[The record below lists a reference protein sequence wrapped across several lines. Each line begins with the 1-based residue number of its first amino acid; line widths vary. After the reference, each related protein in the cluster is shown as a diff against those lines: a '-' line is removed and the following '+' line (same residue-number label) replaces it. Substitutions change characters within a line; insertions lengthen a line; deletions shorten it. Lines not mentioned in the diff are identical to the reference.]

1 MMPDKPPPHILVLD
15 DDPFMLKLLQHMLNR
30 TGYTNVST
38 HHDAVLALDWIHGL
52 PMAPDL
58 ILLDLNMPSMDG
70 VEFVRHLVTL
80 DFPGSLIL
88 ISGEEER
95 MLQTVERLVQAHSI
109 TVLGHL
115 QKPVQPDL
123 LSGLLHKW
131 SGPASTRRTQ
141 IQREYDVSELQTALD
156 QGELVN
162 YYHPIVS
169 VTTGA
174 LAGVETLVRW
184 HHPRD
189 GLIGPNQFIELAERH
204 GLIDALTRLVL
215 NAAFRQMSAWLQSGL
230 DLRIA
235 INVSMNNLAALDFA
249 DFVADQAALLGMP
262 PQRVM
267 LELTESR
274 LMQDDQRSSL
284 ESLTRLRLKRFGLSI
299 DDFGTGHSSLTRLH
313 DLPFDEL
320 KIDQRFVHQAWSD
333 GTARAMYDASLGL
346 ARQLGLSVVA
356 EGVEDKRDWDFVRRS
371 GCQFAQ
377 GYWIA
382 KPMPAAALPGWM
394 ESWQQRLHA
403 ALDASGTSEFG

>member
-1 MMPDKPPPHILVLD
+1 MPDKTTPHILVLD
-15 DDPFMLKLLQHMLNR
+15 DDPFMLKLLRHMLNR
-30 TGYTNVST
+30 IGYTDIST
-38 HHDAVLALDWIHGL
+38 HHDAVIALDWIRAL
-52 PMAPDL
+52 PQAPDM
-58 ILLDLNMPSMDG
+58 ILLDLNMPAMDG

-88 ISGEEER
+88 ISGEEKR
-95 MLQTVERLVQAHSI
+95 MLQAVERLVQAHNI

-123 LSGLLHKW
+123 LAGLLHNW
-131 SGPASTRRTQ
+131 QGAAASRRSP
-141 IQREYDVSELQTALD
+141 IQREYDVAELRAALD
-156 QGELVN
+156 HDELVN

-169 VTTGA
+169 VSTGA
-174 LAGVETLVRW
+174 LAGLETLVRW
-184 HHPRD
+184 RHPRD
-189 GLIGPNQFIELAERH
+189 GLVGPNQFIELAERY
-204 GLIDALTRLVL
+204 GLIDELTRQVL
-215 NAAFRQMSAWLQSGL
+215 NAAFKQASIWLHSGL

-249 DFVADQAALLGMP
+249 DFVADQAARLGMP

-320 KIDQRFVHQAWSD
+320 KIDQRFVHRAWSD
-333 GTARAMYDASLGL
+333 STARAMYDASLGL

-356 EGVEDKRDWDFVRRS
+356 EGVEDQRDWEFVRRS
-371 GCQFAQ
+371 GCQYAQ

-382 KPMPAAALPGWM
+382 YPMPAAAVPEWLDA
-394 ESWQQRLHA
+394 WQARMHA
-403 ALDASGTSEFG
+403 ATDASAAPDMG